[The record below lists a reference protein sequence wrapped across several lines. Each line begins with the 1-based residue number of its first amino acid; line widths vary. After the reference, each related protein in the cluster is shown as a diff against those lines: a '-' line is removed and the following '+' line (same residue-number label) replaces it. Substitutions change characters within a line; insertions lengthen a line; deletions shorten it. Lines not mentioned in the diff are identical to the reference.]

1 MPRNNSSSPPR
12 GRGRPK
18 NPPVRSGGRGRPK
31 KGSVP
36 KCIKRKPKIYCGDK
50 NYLPSS
56 EYKRFG
62 SRQECLR
69 SGFGAGMY
77 SERDKIKK
85 QLKSKKIKFSF
96 PKTIPYCD

>member
-12 GRGRPK
+12 RGRPR
-18 NPPVRSGGRGRPK
+18 NPPVRSGARGRPK
-31 KGSVP
+31 RGSVP
-36 KCIKRKPKIYCGDK
+36 KCIKKKPKIYCGDK
-50 NYLPSS
+50 TYLPSS

-62 SRQECLR
+62 TRQECLR

-77 SERDKIKK
+77 SEREKLKK
-85 QLKSKKIKFSF
+85 KLKSKGVKFSF